1 MNPNPNP
8 IPGPHAAHLPPGAP
22 ASSPRAPASWVP
34 PSETEQL
41 LHEAALRGDVRG
53 QLAALAGAELYIPAP
68 RAEVDADPDTVMWRR
83 HVDPAGFVCR
93 PLLTRGMLP
102 AWHPD
107 WVFRGVSLR
116 WIAEF
121 GWSDP
126 QVWLGVNVG
135 TPGQLLLPTAPPDLA
150 LWQRAYA
157 ENDRAS
163 GNRLVALRHGALH
176 GPLAYGLACG
186 VHLAIGNAVPW
197 NEVGTVYREY
207 VDEREQL
214 RDSWG
219 ITDHEGWR
227 RQLDFLLDATNSP
240 PEPDFALRA
249 REQLAAAIGE
259 LPSADLWRETAAGH
273 AQDLGADA
281 STVKGIEDLVRRIMR
296 YEARFR
302 ADGLLPPDGR
312 VRTTV
317 AYDYG
322 RAVNLARWGLSARF
336 CGPADAEAAI
346 VYAGAL
352 SKSAYR
358 SWEEFSAGYALG
370 RVLRFDDEEYGPFY
384 EQNVLA
390 HRLLTESEGSP
401 WRHIPWR

>member
-1 MNPNPNP
+1 MNP
-8 IPGPHAAHLPPGAP
+8 IPHANHAQNPAPHPTAPPPWIPPG
-22 ASSPRAPASWVP
+22 
-34 PSETEQL
+34 ETEQL
-41 LHEAALRGDVRG
+41 LHEATLRGDARA

-68 RAEVDADPDTVMWRR
+68 RTEVDAKPDTVTWRA
-83 HVDPAGFVCR
+83 HHDPSGFVCW
-93 PLLTRGMLP
+93 PVLTRGMLP

-107 WVFRGVSLR
+107 WVFHGVSLR
-116 WIAEF
+116 WVAEF
-121 GWSDP
+121 GWP
-126 QVWLGVNVG
+126 EAGMFLGVNVG
-135 TPGQLLLPTAPPDLA
+135 TPGQLLLPATPTERA

-157 ENDRAS
+157 ENDRLQE
-163 GNRLVALRHGALH
+163 NRLLALRHGALH

-186 VHLAIGNAVPW
+186 AHLAIGAAVPW

-207 VDEREQL
+207 ERERAQL

-219 ITDHEGWR
+219 ITDHAGWR
-227 RQLDFLLDATNSP
+227 RQLDILLDARNSP
-240 PEPDFALRA
+240 PEPDFVLRA
-249 REQLAAAIGE
+249 REQLAAGLGE

-273 AQDLGADA
+273 AQDLGAGA
-281 STVKGIEDLVRRIMR
+281 GTVKGIEDLVRRIMR

-302 ADGLLPPDGR
+302 ADELLEPDGR

-317 AYDYG
+317 AYDFG
-322 RAVNLARWGLSARF
+322 RAVNLARWGLSARY
-336 CGPADAEAAI
+336 CAPAEAEQAI

-370 RVLRFDDEEYGPFY
+370 RVLRFDGEAYGPFY
-384 EQNVLA
+384 EQNVIA
-390 HRLLTESEGSP
+390 HRLLAESEGSP

>member
-1 MNPNPNP
+1 MNPN
-8 IPGPHAAHLPPGAP
+8 LPTTPPAP
-22 ASSPRAPASWVP
+22 WTPAPWVP

-41 LHEAALRGDVRG
+41 LHEATLRCDARG

-68 RAEVDADPDTVMWRR
+68 RAEADAKPDTITWRAHR
-83 HVDPAGFVCR
+83 DPSGFVCR
-93 PLLTRGMLP
+93 PVLTRGMLP

-107 WVFRGVSLR
+107 WVFHGVTLR
-116 WIAEF
+116 WAAEF
-121 GWSDP
+121 GWPDP
-126 QVWLGVNVG
+126 GVFLGVNVG
-135 TPGQLLLPTAPPDLA
+135 TPGQLLLPTAPTELA

-157 ENDRAS
+157 ENDRLQE
-163 GNRLVALRHGALH
+163 NRLLAVRHGALH

-186 VHLAIGNAVPW
+186 AHLAIGNAVPW

-207 VDEREQL
+207 ATEREQL
-214 RDSWG
+214 RDAWG
-219 ITDHEGWR
+219 ITDHAGWR
-227 RQLDFLLDATNSP
+227 RQLDALLDARNSP
-240 PEPDFALRA
+240 PEPDFVLRA
-249 REQLAAAIGE
+249 REQLAAGLGE

-281 STVKGIEDLVRRIMR
+281 GTVKGIEDLVRRIMR

-302 ADGLLPPDGR
+302 ADGLLEPDGR

-322 RAVNLARWGLSARF
+322 RAVNLARWGLSARY
-336 CGPADAEAAI
+336 CAPADAEQAI

-352 SKSAYR
+352 SKSAHR

-370 RVLRFDDEEYGPFY
+370 RVLRFDEEEYGPFY
-384 EQNVLA
+384 EQSVLA
-390 HRLLTESEGSP
+390 HRLLATSEGSP

>member
-1 MNPNPNP
+1 MNP
-8 IPGPHAAHLPPGAP
+8 IPHPNHASHPNHPTAAFPAP
-22 ASSPRAPASWVP
+22 APWVP
-34 PSETEQL
+34 PGETEQL
-41 LHEAALRGDVRG
+41 LHEATLRGDARA

-68 RAEVDADPDTVMWRR
+68 RAEVDAKPDTVTWRA
-83 HVDPAGFVCR
+83 HHDPSGFVCR
-93 PLLTRGMLP
+93 PVLTRGMLP
-102 AWHPD
+102 AWHAD
-107 WVFRGVSLR
+107 WVFHGVSLR
-116 WIAEF
+116 WVAEF
-121 GWSDP
+121 CWPEAGMF
-126 QVWLGVNVG
+126 LGVNVG
-135 TPGQLLLPTAPPDLA
+135 TPGQLLLPATPTERA

-157 ENDRAS
+157 ENDRLQE
-163 GNRLVALRHGALH
+163 NRLLALRHGALH

-186 VHLAIGNAVPW
+186 AHLAIGNAVPW

-207 VDEREQL
+207 ARERELL

-219 ITDHEGWR
+219 ITDTAGWR
-227 RQLDFLLDATNSP
+227 RQLDVLLDARNSP
-240 PEPDFALRA
+240 PEPDFVLRA
-249 REQLAAAIGE
+249 REQLAAGLGE

-281 STVKGIEDLVRRIMR
+281 GTVKGIEDLVRRIMR

-302 ADGLLPPDGR
+302 ADGLLEPDGR

-322 RAVNLARWGLSARF
+322 RAVNLARWGLSARY
-336 CGPADAEAAI
+336 CAPADAEQAI

-352 SKSAYR
+352 SKSAHR

-370 RVLRFDDEEYGPFY
+370 RVLRFDGESYGPFY

>member
-1 MNPNPNP
+1 MNP
-8 IPGPHAAHLPPGAP
+8 IHPHHLPASPAP
-22 ASSPRAPASWVP
+22 WVP

-41 LHEAALRGDVRG
+41 LHEAALRGDARA
-53 QLAALAGAELYIPAP
+53 QLAALAGTQLYIPAP
-68 RAEVDADPDTVMWRR
+68 RAEVDAKPDTITWRA
-83 HVDPAGFVCR
+83 HHDPAGFVCR
-93 PLLTRGMLP
+93 PVLTRGMLP

-107 WVFRGVSLR
+107 WVFHGVSLR
-116 WIAEF
+116 WAAEF

-126 QVWLGVNVG
+126 HVFLGVNVG
-135 TPGQLLLPTAPPDLA
+135 TPGQLLLPTGPTDLA

-157 ENDRAS
+157 EMDRLPE
-163 GNRLVALRHGALH
+163 NRLLALRHGALR

-186 VHLAIGNAVPW
+186 AHLAIGNAVPW
-197 NEVGTVYREY
+197 NEIGTVCRDYTT
-207 VDEREQL
+207 ERDQL

-219 ITDHEGWR
+219 ITDHAEWR
-227 RQLDFLLDATNSP
+227 KQLDVLLEARNSP
-240 PEPDFALRA
+240 PEPDFVLRA
-249 REQLAAAIGE
+249 REQLAAGLGE

-281 STVKGIEDLVRRIMR
+281 GTVKGIEDLVRRIMR

-322 RAVNLARWGLSARF
+322 RAVNLARWGLSARY
-336 CGPADAEAAI
+336 CTPADAEQAI

-352 SKSAYR
+352 GKSAYR
-358 SWEEFSAGYALG
+358 SWEDFSAGYALG
-370 RVLRFDDEEYGPFY
+370 RVLRFDEEEYGPFY

-390 HRLLTESEGSP
+390 HRLLAESEGSP

>member
-1 MNPNPNP
+1 MNP
-8 IPGPHAAHLPPGAP
+8 IPHANHAQNPAPHPTAPPPWIPPG
-22 ASSPRAPASWVP
+22 
-34 PSETEQL
+34 ETEQL
-41 LHEAALRGDVRG
+41 LHEATLRGDARA

-68 RAEVDADPDTVMWRR
+68 RTEVDAKPDTVTWRA
-83 HVDPAGFVCR
+83 HHDPSGFVCR
-93 PLLTRGMLP
+93 PVLTRGMLP

-107 WVFRGVSLR
+107 WVFHGVSLR
-116 WIAEF
+116 WVAEF
-121 GWSDP
+121 GWP
-126 QVWLGVNVG
+126 EAGMFLGVNVG
-135 TPGQLLLPTAPPDLA
+135 TPGQLLLPATPTERA

-157 ENDRAS
+157 ENDRLQE
-163 GNRLVALRHGALH
+163 NRLLALRHGALH

-186 VHLAIGNAVPW
+186 AHLAIGAAVPW

-207 VDEREQL
+207 ERERAQL

-219 ITDHEGWR
+219 ITDHAGWR
-227 RQLDFLLDATNSP
+227 RQLDILLDARNSP
-240 PEPDFALRA
+240 PEPDFVLRA
-249 REQLAAAIGE
+249 REQLAAGLGE

-273 AQDLGADA
+273 AQDLGAGA
-281 STVKGIEDLVRRIMR
+281 GTVKGIEDLVRRIMR

-302 ADGLLPPDGR
+302 ADELLEPDGR

-317 AYDYG
+317 AYDFG
-322 RAVNLARWGLSARF
+322 RAVNLARWGLSARY
-336 CGPADAEAAI
+336 CAPAEAEQAI

-370 RVLRFDDEEYGPFY
+370 RVLRFDGEAYGPFY
-384 EQNVLA
+384 EQNVIA
-390 HRLLTESEGSP
+390 HRLLAESEGSP

>member
-1 MNPNPNP
+1 MNP
-8 IPGPHAAHLPPGAP
+8 IPHPNHAQDPTIHPAAPPP
-22 ASSPRAPASWVP
+22 PPPWVP
-34 PSETEQL
+34 PGETEQL
-41 LHEAALRGDVRG
+41 LHEATLRGDARA

-68 RAEVDADPDTVMWRR
+68 RAEVDARPDTITWRA
-83 HVDPAGFVCR
+83 HHDPSGFVCR
-93 PLLTRGMLP
+93 PVLTRGMLP

-107 WVFRGVSLR
+107 WVFHGVTLR
-116 WIAEF
+116 WVAEF
-121 GWSDP
+121 SGWP
-126 QVWLGVNVG
+126 EAGMFLGVNVG
-135 TPGQLLLPTAPPDLA
+135 TPGQLLLPATPTERA

-157 ENDRAS
+157 ENDRLQE
-163 GNRLVALRHGALH
+163 NRLLALRHGALH

-186 VHLAIGNAVPW
+186 AHLAIVAAVPW

-207 VDEREQL
+207 ERERAQL

-219 ITDHEGWR
+219 ITDHAGWR
-227 RQLDFLLDATNSP
+227 GQLDILLDARNSP
-240 PEPDFALRA
+240 PEPDFVLRA
-249 REQLAAAIGE
+249 REQLAAGLGE

-281 STVKGIEDLVRRIMR
+281 GTVKGIEDLVRRIMR

-302 ADGLLPPDGR
+302 ADGLLEPDGR

-322 RAVNLARWGLSARF
+322 RAVNLARWGLSARY
-336 CGPADAEAAI
+336 CAPADAEQAI

-352 SKSAYR
+352 SKSAHR

-370 RVLRFDDEEYGPFY
+370 RVLRFDGEAYGPFY
-384 EQNVLA
+384 EQNVIA
-390 HRLLTESEGSP
+390 HRLLAESEGSP